1 MGKYDDIIDLPHYRS
16 SKRPHMPA
24 EARAAQFAPFAALTG
39 YGDAIDE
46 VRRPTSE
53 RLELGEGQLAE
64 LDAAFSALSAE
75 ISSRPSVRITY
86 FEADARKEGGAYVTK
101 SGRVKKI
108 DAYKKLLIFADG
120 HTINIPDITEIVIC
134 E

>member
-1 MGKYDDIIDLPHYRS
+1 M
-16 SKRPHMPA
+16 
-24 EARAAQFAPFAALTG
+24 
-39 YGDAIDE
+39 
-46 VRRPTSE
+46 
-53 RLELGEGQLAE
+53 
-64 LDAAFSALSAE
+64 
-75 ISSRPSVRITY
+75 RITY